1 MKTWLDILCS
11 LRVGSRDSSLFHRAR
26 RQTACPR
33 PGPHRR
39 AAWPKTHLL
48 VTSVTCCLRD
58 KAAWLRA
65 VTSVQKK
72 LQSPYLK
79 PENCVP
85 VNLVSSGT
93 SVDTAQSS
101 FLILTLT
108 EISKAGV
115 KHTYLGQ
122 IALTQRE
129 PLATDDACLIDL
141 LVDFRDV
148 SDQIYQHLRW
158 AFYRLRWTLT

>member
-1 MKTWLDILCS
+1 MTTVFFFSSKHELNSSPTK
-11 LRVGSRDSSLFHRAR
+11 RDLTSSAHCMSGVETAHFSIRHVAR
-26 RQTACPR
+26 QPALGQVLIR
-33 PGPHRR
+33 GPP
-39 AAWPKTHLL
+39 WPKTHLL

-72 LQSPYLK
+72 LQRPYLR
-79 PENCVP
+79 PENCARQFSF
-85 VNLVSSGT
+85 LRHISG
-93 SVDTAQSS
+93 TAQSS

-122 IALTQRE
+122 IALTRRE
-129 PLATDDACLIDL
+129 PLATDDACLIDRAGGL
-141 LVDFRDV
+141 
-148 SDQIYQHLRW
+148 
-158 AFYRLRWTLT
+158 

>member
-72 LQSPYLK
+72 LQRPLSETRKL
-79 PENCVP
+79 CARQFSF
-85 VNLVSSGT
+85 LRHISG
-93 SVDTAQSS
+93 TAQSS